1 MMIANTRQI
10 IHDLMNLPLEKNLI
24 VVDEEDREYVI
35 DAIVKRKTHGDNDQE
50 WCYALKIREVEGRIK
65 R

>member
-1 MMIANTRQI
+1 MMIASTRQLAR
-10 IHDLMNLPLEKNLI
+10 DLLNLPVETNLI

-35 DAIVKRKTHGDNDQE
+35 DSIVKRKTHGENDHE
-50 WCYALKIREVEGRIK
+50 WYYALKIREVEGRIK

>member
-1 MMIANTRQI
+1 MLIANTEQMIR
-10 IHDLMNLPLEKNLI
+10 DLMNLPVEKNLI